1 LQKIIPDELNH
12 SYFSGLGHINYSPI
26 ISLYLWFD
34 KEFPE
39 IQLSAIMDAKTQWIF
54 KKTTK
59 MQSAK
64 SLLALTISAGDEIVG
79 NSTEEIANLC
89 AEEVRQCFPEMRD
102 ANVIH
107 WKVIKEKSATV
118 LIAPDTEERR
128 PNQKSP
134 VDGLVIAGDWTNTG
148 LPATLEGAALSG
160 KIAASL
166 I

>member
-1 LQKIIPDELNH
+1 
-12 SYFSGLGHINYSPI
+12 
-26 ISLYLWFD
+26 
-34 KEFPE
+34 
-39 IQLSAIMDAKTQWIF
+39 
-54 KKTTK
+54 
-59 MQSAK
+59 
-64 SLLALTISAGDEIVG
+64 
-79 NSTEEIANLC
+79 
-89 AEEVRQCFPEMRD
+89 MRD

-118 LIAPDTEERR
+118 LIDPDTEVRR